1 MEVGLTAVAADAIAS
16 ASIAGR
22 DIRLHPDYGFDPCF
36 LGFFLEL
43 PRRMEVT
50 VVGNGEGGLFEL
62 ERPFDQ
68 VIDSI
73 GAVEKGVFRV
83 TVKVNEGHV
92 VR

>member
-1 MEVGLTAVAADAIAS
+1 MEIGLTAVATDAIAR

-22 DIRLHPDYGFDPCF
+22 DIRLHPDYRLDACF

-43 PRRMEVT
+43 PRRVKVT
-50 VVGNGEGGLFEL
+50 VVGNGEGGLFEF

-73 GAVEKGVFRV
+73 GAVEEGVFGV
-83 TVKVNEGHV
+83 AMKVNEGHV